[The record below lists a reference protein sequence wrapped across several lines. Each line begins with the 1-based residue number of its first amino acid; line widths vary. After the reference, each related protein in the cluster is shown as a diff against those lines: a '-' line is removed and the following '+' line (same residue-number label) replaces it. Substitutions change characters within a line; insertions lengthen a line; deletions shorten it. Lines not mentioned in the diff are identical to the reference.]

1 MEKLLGPKGFQME
14 RKNDNFIF
22 ELKIYKTEKKTE
34 MTQTEIKKPEDDQD
48 KKSIKSVVGVSLA
61 LHIFEVTFVIYYL

>member
-14 RKNDNFIF
+14 RKNENFIF

-34 MTQTEIKKPEDDQD
+34 MTQTEIKKPEDDKD
-48 KKSIKSVVGVSLA
+48 KKK
-61 LHIFEVTFVIYYL
+61 HKKKKK